1 MKSPKMIKVL
11 NSIPKFQIYSHYGVC
26 LDRIF
31 KKNSLKNLIETLKF
45 NEKYKRKYLNEEA
58 LFMSTCEKEKQ
69 LEEDFFSNINKKK
82 EEEDIF
88 STTKIEKKPIKLYE
102 FSKTKNGSFLFHR
115 KNSNSDLENLD
126 PFRYTP
132 NYNAISKKVPCV
144 RMCKPI
150 SLNKRNV
157 ELKNSQN
164 HNKFIRSHIL
174 REKNISLNMQKSEE
188 KINNSKENHSNNK
201 SNKYKSTLLT
211 EIDHSKK
218 KIKTKSEIPTINSVK
233 SKFKFRNNKLK
244 KFPAIKK
251 PLNLKS
257 KICLTE
263 IESEKML
270 KGGKLTSTCGVSFYK
285 KNKAIDFKK
294 MQSRSYKGLN
304 KHSITT
310 PTPDAGFYNPKYDY
324 ILERPVNVFINK
336 SPMNKY
342 KFKKIKLNKIL
353 TSYHIETNYNIIDN
367 SKLNNEI
374 LKEYN
379 I

>member
-1 MKSPKMIKVL
+1 MIKVL

-82 EEEDIF
+82 RRRIYIF
-88 STTKIEKKPIKLYE
+88 SNKNWKKPIKLYE

-157 ELKNSQN
+157 E
-164 HNKFIRSHIL
+164 FAW
-174 REKNISLNMQKSEE
+174 
-188 KINNSKENHSNNK
+188 
-201 SNKYKSTLLT
+201 
-211 EIDHSKK
+211 
-218 KIKTKSEIPTINSVK
+218 IP
-233 SKFKFRNNKLK
+233 
-244 KFPAIKK
+244 
-251 PLNLKS
+251 
-257 KICLTE
+257 
-263 IESEKML
+263 M
-270 KGGKLTSTCGVSFYK
+270 GG
-285 KNKAIDFKK
+285 
-294 MQSRSYKGLN
+294 N
-304 KHSITT
+304 KHQRR
-310 PTPDAGFYNPKYDY
+310 
-324 ILERPVNVFINK
+324 L
-336 SPMNKY
+336 
-342 KFKKIKLNKIL
+342 
-353 TSYHIETNYNIIDN
+353 
-367 SKLNNEI
+367 
-374 LKEYN
+374 
-379 I
+379 